1 MYKDI
6 MRDVFLEYERKRDK
20 QEKERKSRIQYVYNK
35 IPAISR
41 IDEEILRTSIAMAKY
56 VIGNPSEYKDSVEK
70 TKQAIEALKM
80 EKAFLL
86 TESNI
91 PSDYMDLKYE
101 CESCKDTGYM
111 ENGLKCNCLKQ
122 ELVNRAYKMS
132 NLGNVLRKENFHSF
146 NIEIFSKNNFPGEDM
161 TPRENM
167 LDILSI
173 AEGFISNFDEN
184 NGDNLLFYGTTGLG
198 KTFLCNCIAKAL
210 LDKNKIVIYQTA
222 FTILDILERRRFGKS
237 SSEMSDYQ
245 YNLLFSSDLL
255 IIDDLGTEVSNT
267 FTNAEIFNIVNTRI
281 IAGKKTLI
289 STNLTPKEISEIYTD
304 RVFSRILDKFIPLK
318 FYGKD
323 LRWE

>member
-146 NIEIFSKNNFPGEDM
+146 NIEIFSK
-161 TPRENM
+161 
-167 LDILSI
+167 
-173 AEGFISNFDEN
+173 
-184 NGDNLLFYGTTGLG
+184 
-198 KTFLCNCIAKAL
+198 
-210 LDKNKIVIYQTA
+210 
-222 FTILDILERRRFGKS
+222 
-237 SSEMSDYQ
+237 
-245 YNLLFSSDLL
+245 
-255 IIDDLGTEVSNT
+255 
-267 FTNAEIFNIVNTRI
+267 
-281 IAGKKTLI
+281 
-289 STNLTPKEISEIYTD
+289 
-304 RVFSRILDKFIPLK
+304 
-318 FYGKD
+318 
-323 LRWE
+323 